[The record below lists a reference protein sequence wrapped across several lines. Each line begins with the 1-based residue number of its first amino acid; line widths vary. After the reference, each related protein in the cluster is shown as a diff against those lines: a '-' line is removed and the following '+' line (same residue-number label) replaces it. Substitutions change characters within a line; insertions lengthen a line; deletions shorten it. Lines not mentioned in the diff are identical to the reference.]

1 LHFWSRPD
9 ADFVSGEARPNALF
23 SLPSLYHGDGMA
35 NGSEKSRAQSRRP
48 FFSQRTG
55 WTTQSNP
62 LTMAV
67 AAARS
72 TGAELL
78 DLSESNPT
86 RSGLQYDAAAILRSF
101 QHQSILNYAP
111 DPRGLHSARAAV
123 AAYYAELAIVADPG
137 HIILT
142 TGTSEAYSFLFRLLC
157 NPGDEVLVPQPSYPL
172 FEFLAALDDVTL
184 RPYELVYHDGWQI
197 DFPSLASTLTERT
210 RAVMLVNPNN
220 PTGSYVKPRELN
232 QLNALCVEHG
242 LALIADEVFF
252 DYALAVAGDHRRSFA
267 QNHAALTFT
276 LSGLSKI
283 AALPQ
288 MKAAWVVVS
297 GPGDQTH
304 AALERLDVIADTFLS
319 MSTPVQLA
327 LPQLLDQRRTV
338 VPQLL
343 RRIASNLAE
352 LDRQLTAQH
361 LVERLHIEGGWYATL
376 RVPVTRSDEDL
387 AVALVEQERVL
398 VHPGH
403 FYDFHRDGYLVLSL
417 ITPEEAFLEGVVRLL
432 RFISH
437 H

>member
-1 LHFWSRPD
+1 
-9 ADFVSGEARPNALF
+9 
-23 SLPSLYHGDGMA
+23 MA
-35 NGSEKSRAQSRRP
+35 NGSEKGRTQLRRP
-48 FFSQRTG
+48 LFSQRTS
-55 WTTQSNP
+55 WTTQPNP
-62 LTMAV
+62 LSQAV

-72 TGAELL
+72 SGVELL

-86 RSGLQYDAAAILRSF
+86 RCGLQYTAAAILHAF
-101 QHQSILNYAP
+101 QHQDLLHYAP
-111 DPRGLHSARAAV
+111 DPHGLHSARAAV

-137 HIILT
+137 YIILT

-157 NPGDEVLVPQPSYPL
+157 NPGDEVLVPEPSYPL
-172 FEFLAALDDVTL
+172 FEFLATLDDVTL

-197 DFPSLASTLTERT
+197 DFASLTSILTERT

-232 QLNALCVEHG
+232 QLNALCAEHG

-288 MKAAWVVVS
+288 MKTAWIVVS

-304 AALERLDVIADTFLS
+304 AALERLEVIADTFLS
-319 MSTPVQLA
+319 VSTPVQLA

-343 RRIASNLAE
+343 QRIVKNLAE
-352 LDRQLTAQH
+352 LDRQLGLH
-361 LVERLHIEGGWYATL
+361 RVVERLHIEGGWYVTL
-376 RVPVTRSDEDL
+376 RVPATRSDEDL

-403 FYDFHRDGYLVLSL
+403 FYDFHRDGHLVLSL
-417 ITPEEAFLEGVVRLL
+417 IMPERAFQEGLMRLL
-432 RFISH
+432 RFISDNSA
-437 H
+437 

>member
-1 LHFWSRPD
+1 
-9 ADFVSGEARPNALF
+9 
-23 SLPSLYHGDGMA
+23 
-35 NGSEKSRAQSRRP
+35 
-48 FFSQRTG
+48 
-55 WTTQSNP
+55 
-62 LTMAV
+62 MAV

-72 TGAELL
+72 AGAELL

-123 AAYYAELAIVADPG
+123 AGYYAELGVAADPSD
-137 HIILT
+137 IILT
-142 TGTSEAYSFLFRLLC
+142 TSTSEAYSFLFRLLC

-172 FEFLAALDDVTL
+172 FEFLAALDDVNL

-197 DFPSLASTLTERT
+197 DFASLDSALTQRT

-220 PTGSYVKPRELN
+220 PTGSYVKPGELN
-232 QLNALCVEHG
+232 QLNALCAEHG

-252 DYALAVAGDHRRSFA
+252 DYAWAVAEHRRSFA
-267 QNHAALTFT
+267 QNNAVLTFT

-288 MKAAWVVVS
+288 MKAAWIIVF
-297 GPGDQTH
+297 GPEEQTH
-304 AALERLDVIADTFLS
+304 AALERLEIVADTFLS

-352 LDRQLTAQH
+352 LDRQLTAH
-361 LVERLHIEGGWYATL
+361 NLVERLHIEGGWYATL

-417 ITPEEAFLEGVVRLL
+417 ITPEEAFHKGVVRLL
-432 RFISH
+432 RFISQNSA
-437 H
+437 